1 MAFSLPYVIAPVVY
15 EYVWSVDDTSKQTS
29 TYTTTFSAWPG
40 THTAYALIANTAL
53 PSPRDIETI
62 GIPYTIVPG
71 ETSTQHALATV
82 ATHSS
87 MAPRLETNHALITS
101 TADSSSRKTAGP
113 KTSYPEVVS
122 EIAPSL
128 HKPYFAY
135 LQIVLVC
142 LFCGGYIWSR
152 CRRHL
157 HSQAG
162 EVQERRVTAPWLEK
176 SAIKEAV

>member
-87 MAPRLETNHALITS
+87 MAPRSKTNHALITS
-101 TADSSSRKTAGP
+101 TADSSVRQTAGP
-113 KTSYPEVVS
+113 RTPYPEADA

-128 HKPYFAY
+128 HKPYFNH
-135 LQIVLVC
+135 LQIVLLC
-142 LFCGGYIWSR
+142 LFCGGYLWSR
-152 CRRHL
+152 CRSHL
-157 HSQAG
+157 RSRGGRLQ
-162 EVQERRVTAPWLEK
+162 QQRNTIPTSEK
-176 SAIKEAV
+176 LVIEEDA

>member
-1 MAFSLPYVIAPVVY
+1 MAFSQPFVIAPMVY

-29 TYTTTFSAWPG
+29 TYTTTFFTWPG
-40 THTAYALIANTAL
+40 THTAYALVANTAL

-87 MAPRLETNHALITS
+87 MAPALKTNHALITS
-101 TADSSSRKTAGP
+101 PTDSSVRTTAGP
-113 KTSYPEVVS
+113 KTPSPEAAP
-122 EIAPSL
+122 EITPSL
-128 HKPYFAY
+128 HKPYFTY
-135 LQIVLVC
+135 FQIVLLC
-142 LFCGGYIWSR
+142 LFCGGYLWFR

-157 HSQAG
+157 RNRGGRLQI
-162 EVQERRVTAPWLEK
+162 RRGTIPTFEK
-176 SAIKEAV
+176 LVIEEAV